1 MWLQHDHP
9 CLSRRGSLHIASSGR
24 PAVRAAYGGLS
35 SPCLPRRVV
44 EGTKA
49 PREEEES
56 TGIDSGLKSIKID
69 SMSGAASS
77 EVTQVAAATSS
88 QDPEVGL
95 AAVAA
100 LRGLVEVLEA
110 LQVENARA
118 KGWSWQQIA
127 ARLGVTKQAVHHKYG
142 GRRFGFR
149 R

>member
-1 MWLQHDHP
+1 M
-9 CLSRRGSLHIASSGR
+9 GE
-24 PAVRAAYGGLS
+24 AAPG
-35 SPCLPRRVV
+35 
-44 EGTKA
+44 
-49 PREEEES
+49 
-56 TGIDSGLKSIKID
+56 
-69 SMSGAASS
+69 

-118 KGWSWQQIA
+118 KGWAWQQIA
-127 ARLGVTKQAVHHKYG
+127 AGWESPSRPCTHKYA

-149 R
+149 RS